1 MFFHFGGSTCS
12 TSKML
17 GENHCEVLQNSNANA
32 FGIWNTEAHWQG
44 EQLAL
49 IWSTWI
55 IMDRFCNSIIP
66 TKCKKKHD
74 LTSCQ
79 VHKIFTLQWLGLH
92 ISIIMSRISWKNSE
106 IKNYIV
112 VQSQLKASVFVSS
125 CLRSSS
131 VPGSP
136 RENDGANDDSY

>member
-1 MFFHFGGSTCS
+1 
-12 TSKML
+12 
-17 GENHCEVLQNSNANA
+17 
-32 FGIWNTEAHWQG
+32 
-44 EQLAL
+44 
-49 IWSTWI
+49 
-55 IMDRFCNSIIP
+55 MDRFCNCIIP
-66 TKCKKKHD
+66 TKCQKKHD
-74 LTSCQ
+74 LASCQ